1 MNKSELIHEIART
14 TKFTKKEINIVITT
28 LIEIIITKVADNETI
43 TLVGFGSFKVQKR
56 KSRKGINPK
65 TKEKLLIPAS
75 RKPIFSS
82 GKYFRDKVN
91 E

>member
-1 MNKSELIHEIART
+1 MNKSELIHEIAHT
-14 TKFTKKEINIVITT
+14 TKFTKKEINIIITR

-43 TLVGFGSFKVQKR
+43 TLVGFGSFKLQER

>member
-1 MNKSELIHEIART
+1 MNKSELIDEIACT

-28 LIEIIITKVADNETI
+28 LIEIIITKVANNETI
-43 TLVGFGSFKVQKR
+43 TLVGFGSFKLQER

-91 E
+91 K